1 MAQGVSPTLHTVKCL
16 SWKVQMK
23 PQDGDVRSHWCALM
37 QCHVPSAHVHSC
49 GSEGIVVV
57 GWGRRMKWLPQ
68 EARSP
73 RDCSETSLSRGQLCL
88 QKGFSFLYVKM
99 EKSWTRTLLL
109 CPASALGYACP
120 PCFSGAGTPCFAVL
134 LSSPKGPNTFR
145 VSYTSAKLKEG
156 AK

>member
-1 MAQGVSPTLHTVKCL
+1 
-16 SWKVQMK
+16 
-23 PQDGDVRSHWCALM
+23 
-37 QCHVPSAHVHSC
+37 
-49 GSEGIVVV
+49 
-57 GWGRRMKWLPQ
+57 MKWLPQ

-99 EKSWTRTLLL
+99 EKAGQGHCS
-109 CPASALGYACP
+109 CVPPALGYACP

-134 LSSPKGPNTFR
+134 LSSPKGPNTVLG